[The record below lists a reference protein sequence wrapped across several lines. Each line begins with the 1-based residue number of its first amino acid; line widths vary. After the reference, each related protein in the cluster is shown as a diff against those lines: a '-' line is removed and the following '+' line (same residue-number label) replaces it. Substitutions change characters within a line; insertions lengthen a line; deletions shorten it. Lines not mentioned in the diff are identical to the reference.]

1 MQAGIFFYQV
11 PAELQQAGDHYYK
24 ADEYMYIEA
33 ESPVED
39 MIDPLL
45 GHQEICIW
53 IKRKIGDTQP
63 DKQPGCKQDAGSE
76 QGDTPFLQYVFCVYQ
91 GPTQ

>member
-1 MQAGIFFYQV
+1 MQTGIFFYQV

-33 ESPVED
+33 ESPVKD

-45 GHQEICIW
+45 GHQEIRVW
-53 IKRKIGDTQP
+53 IK
-63 DKQPGCKQDAGSE
+63 
-76 QGDTPFLQYVFCVYQ
+76 
-91 GPTQ
+91 